1 MDKEEK
7 SGRLKDHTLVRSRL
21 GVTSI
26 FSWEASSYF
35 TMLAKKTLLS
45 VVISSKAVDSFHFI
59 ESPYVLCSIGRY

>member
-21 GVTSI
+21 GVASI

-35 TMLAKKTLLS
+35 TMLAKKNF
-45 VVISSKAVDSFHFI
+45 AQCGHFI
-59 ESPYVLCSIGRY
+59 KSC